1 VQHIACGAKH
11 IFRKREKLKQVFK
24 GGGNMRNKKLL
35 IACKIFEHELNK
47 VLSPEADVTIHWIDA
62 ALHANPDRMK
72 KELTDAI
79 TASEKDQVDDISF
92 LFGNGCHPDIWEI
105 TESCGAQMPSVKN
118 CIQAIIGPEKTKQ
131 LEANRTLVITPGW
144 IRAWPGIMAGLGWD
158 EVDVRINLG
167 RYDRRLLLDPGIVSI
182 NDEEILAFYD
192 LVQVPIEIECVELTY
207 FRNLIGRILPKAVE
221 RNLSETTKVA
231 S

>member
-1 VQHIACGAKH
+1 
-11 IFRKREKLKQVFK
+11 
-24 GGGNMRNKKLL
+24 MRNRKSL

-47 VLSPEADVTIHWIDA
+47 VLSPDTDVTIHWIDA
-62 ALHANPDRMK
+62 ALHANPIRMK
-72 KELTDAI
+72 KEFTDAI
-79 TASEKDQVDDISF
+79 TAAENDRVDDICF

-105 TESCGAQMPSVKN
+105 TESCGAQLPSVKN

-131 LEANRTLVITPGW
+131 LEANRTMVITPGW
-144 IRAWPGIMAGLGWD
+144 ITAWPGIMAEFGWD

-167 RYDRRLLLDPGIVSI
+167 RYDRILLLDPGIVPI

-192 LVQVPIEIECVELTY
+192 LVQVPVEIEQVDLTY
-207 FRNLIGRILPKAVE
+207 FRHLIEQILPKTVE
-221 RNLSETTKVA
+221 NNLCKTTEGN

>member
-1 VQHIACGAKH
+1 MKN
-11 IFRKREKLKQVFK
+11 RKS
-24 GGGNMRNKKLL
+24 L
-35 IACKIFEHELNK
+35 IACKIFEHELNR
-47 VLSPEADVTIHWIDA
+47 VLSSDTDVTIHWVDA
-62 ALHANPDRMK
+62 ALHANPIRMK

-79 TASEKDQVDDISF
+79 KAAKNDQAGDICF
-92 LFGNGCHPDIWEI
+92 LFGNGCHPDILEI
-105 TESCGAQMPSVKN
+105 TESCGVQLPSAKN

-131 LEANRTLVITPGW
+131 LEANRTMVITPGW
-144 IRAWPGIMAGLGWD
+144 ITAWPGIMAGLGWD

-167 RYDRRLLLDPGIVSI
+167 RYDRILLLDPGIVPI

-207 FRNLIGRILPKAVE
+207 FHNLIGQILQKTVE
-221 RNLSETTKVA
+221 NNLYKTTEGN

>member
-1 VQHIACGAKH
+1 M
-11 IFRKREKLKQVFK
+11 RKGKS
-24 GGGNMRNKKLL
+24 L
-35 IACKIFEHELNK
+35 IACKIFEHELNE
-47 VLSPEADVTIHWIDA
+47 VLSSDTDVAVYWIDA
-62 ALHANPDRMK
+62 ALHANPIRMK

-79 TASEKDQVDDISF
+79 TAVEKDRVGDICF

-105 TESCGAQMPSVKN
+105 TESCGAQLPSAKN

-131 LEANRTLVITPGW
+131 LEANRTMVITPGW
-144 IRAWPGIMAGLGWD
+144 ITAWPGIMAGLGWD

-167 RYDRRLLLDPGIVSI
+167 RYDRILLLDPGIFPI

-207 FRNLIGRILPKAVE
+207 FHNLIGQILQKTVE
-221 RNLSETTKVA
+221 NNLCKTTRGN